1 MKKLLTIIALAAF
14 MASCS
19 TYKNYQMVEFPAE
32 KLTGKV
38 DTVYYTYRWEKQF
51 RWLLIKGKAVHV
63 WDFKIKQGDSVT
75 INIRRMNQR
84 LWEKNN

>member
-1 MKKLLTIIALAAF
+1 MRRLISMIILLAVLSGCA
-14 MASCS
+14 
-19 TYKNYQMVEFPAE
+19 TYKNYQQVYFPAT

-38 DTVYYTYRWEKQF
+38 DTVYYTCRWEKQF

-75 INIRRMNQR
+75 IDIRKLNQR
-84 LWEKNN
+84 LWEKSN

>member
-1 MKKLLTIIALAAF
+1 MRKLLAIISFAAL

-19 TYKNYQMVEFPAE
+19 TYKNYQKVEFPAE

-38 DTVYYTYRWEKQF
+38 DTVFYTYRWEKQF

-75 INIRRMNQR
+75 INIRRMDQR
-84 LWEKNN
+84 LWEK

>member
-1 MKKLLTIIALAAF
+1 MRKLLTLSILLAVITG
-14 MASCS
+14 CS
-19 TYKNYQMVEFPAE
+19 TYRNYQQVEFPAI

-75 INIRRMNQR
+75 IEIRKINQR
-84 LWEKNN
+84 LWERGN